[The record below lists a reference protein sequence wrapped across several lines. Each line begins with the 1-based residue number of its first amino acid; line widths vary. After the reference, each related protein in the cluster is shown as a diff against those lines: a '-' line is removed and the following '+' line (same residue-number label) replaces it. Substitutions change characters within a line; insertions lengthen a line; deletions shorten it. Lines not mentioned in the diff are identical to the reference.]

1 VVVRFSP
8 SSDRSVVLTLD
19 GDRAIVEGWR
29 GRGRFREYHTCEN
42 SSEPAVVLRH
52 VLRTSPMLRT
62 GKRCDLRLIWDPAR
76 LLVRMS
82 NAEQVDL
89 SALDPDGVTVSVAL
103 DAQADRTIDAVVRR
117 RDVDDIAAALESART
132 DGRARLDI
140 GMLAR
145 TRRLIASEKDVID
158 GRCGMVIDVA
168 TTTVCVLRLV
178 GTTVLDVRCAARI
191 ESARQ
196 ASAMILAL
204 AAATPAGVE
213 GWCAGTDAGAHPPW
227 FWVDAPESDRAVI
240 RDACRSVLTSGVR
253 ADLAIARRVTSDSE
267 QGGRA

>member
-1 VVVRFSP
+1 MRVSP
-8 SSDRSVVLTLD
+8 SSDRTVVLTLD
-19 GDRAIVEGWR
+19 GDSAIVEGRR
-29 GRGRFREYHTCEN
+29 GRGRLREHHTCEN

-52 VLRTSPMLRT
+52 VLRRSPMLRT

-82 NAEQVDL
+82 HAEQVDL
-89 SALDPDGVTVSVAL
+89 SVLDPAGMAVSVAL
-103 DAQADRTIDAVVRR
+103 DAEAGRAIDVVVRR
-117 RDVDDIAAALESART
+117 RDVDDIAAALESARI

-140 GMLAR
+140 GVLAR
-145 TRRLIASEKDVID
+145 TRRLIASEADVIH
-158 GRCGMVIDVA
+158 GRCGMVIDVS
-168 TTTVCVLRLV
+168 TTTVCVLRFV

-196 ASAMILAL
+196 ASAMILGL
-204 AAATPAGVE
+204 ATTAPAGVE
-213 GWCAGTDAGAHPPW
+213 GWCDGADVDAHLPW

-240 RDACRSVLTSGVR
+240 RDACRSVLTSGAR
-253 ADLAIARRVTSDSE
+253 ADLAIARRVKPDSE